1 MAAVT
6 QNLPPRY
13 NVNGSFREQY
23 YNITIV
29 TSGDTLNVGMNEITS
44 VDISLDNGITA
55 YTVTSNGMGAGST
68 ITFTTS
74 SNPLTVTV
82 TVRGH

>member
-29 TSGDTLNVGMNEITS
+29 ASGDTLNVGLNEVTS
-44 VDISLDNGITA
+44 VDISLDNGITSYA
-55 YTVTSNGMGAGST
+55 VVSNGMGDGST